1 MDESGDGS
9 ITHRELIIGFK
20 KVLGEEIAEEEAIKI
35 FNRVMQVDLD
45 GNGSLDFKD
54 FLISSVDL
62 ADRDYIMTYMKNAY
76 LQFFDNEFEEV
87 DTQELIDL
95 FCAEK
100 EIENKFVK
108 EIMEQI
114 DSDNS
119 NTISA
124 CEFFEAIV
132 NNLQLQDA
140 GIDVA

>member
-9 ITHRELIIGFK
+9 ITHRELIIGFM
-20 KVLGEEIAEEEAIKI
+20 KVLGEDIAEEEAIKI
-35 FNRVMQVDLD
+35 FNKVDLD
-45 GNGSLDFKD
+45 ENGSLDFKD

>member
-20 KVLGEEIAEEEAIKI
+20 KVLGEDIAEEEAIKI

-76 LQFFDNEFEEV
+76 L
-87 DTQELIDL
+87 
-95 FCAEK
+95 
-100 EIENKFVK
+100 
-108 EIMEQI
+108 
-114 DSDNS
+114 
-119 NTISA
+119 
-124 CEFFEAIV
+124 
-132 NNLQLQDA
+132 
-140 GIDVA
+140 